1 MFWLFRLPVRGRTG
15 EAGGGPRAQ
24 TVPVT
29 KRTVSLAFAA
39 ALVVVT
45 MSGCSGGSADQ
56 PVQATRRIADVGVTE
71 APTTAPPPV
80 IVASKSAAAG
90 HATTKTVT
98 ETQAIAFTNR
108 TINDPTLAEGK
119 KVTKTAGTAGVRT
132 LTYRV
137 TLVDGK
143 QTAKTLVS
151 SVITR
156 RPVSKLIAVG
166 SKPGAPESGDGR
178 CDPHYSGACVP
189 IASDVDCAGGSGN
202 GPAYVK
208 GPVKVV
214 GSDIYDLD
222 RDGDGVACD

>member
-15 EAGGGPRAQ
+15 EAADGPRAQ

-56 PVQATRRIADVGVTE
+56 PAQATRRIADVGVTE

-80 IVASKSAAAG
+80 TAAPTTPSAG
-90 HATTKTVT
+90 HATTRTVT
-98 ETQAIAFTNR
+98 ETQAIAFTTR
-108 TINDPTLAEGK
+108 TIDDPTLAEGK
-119 KVTKTAGTAGVRT
+119 KVTKTVGTAGVRT

-156 RPVSKLIAVG
+156 RPVGKLIAVG

-178 CDPHYSGACVP
+178 CDPNYSGACVP

-214 GSDIYDLD
+214 GNDIYDLD

>member
-1 MFWLFRLPVRGRTG
+1 
-15 EAGGGPRAQ
+15 
-24 TVPVT
+24 VT
-29 KRTVSLAFAA
+29 KRTVYLAFAV

-45 MSGCSGGSADQ
+45 MSGCGGGSADQ
-56 PVQATRRIADVGVTE
+56 PAQATRRIADVGVTE

-80 IVASKSAAAG
+80 TAGASKAAPAG
-90 HATTKTVT
+90 PATTTKTVT
-98 ETQAIAFTNR
+98 ETQAIAFTTR
-108 TINDPTLAEGK
+108 TINDPALAEGK
-119 KVTKTAGTAGVRT
+119 KVTRTAGTAGVRT

-137 TLVDGK
+137 TLVGGQ

-166 SKPGAPESGDGR
+166 SNPGAPESGDGR
-178 CDPHYSGACVP
+178 CDPNYSGACVP